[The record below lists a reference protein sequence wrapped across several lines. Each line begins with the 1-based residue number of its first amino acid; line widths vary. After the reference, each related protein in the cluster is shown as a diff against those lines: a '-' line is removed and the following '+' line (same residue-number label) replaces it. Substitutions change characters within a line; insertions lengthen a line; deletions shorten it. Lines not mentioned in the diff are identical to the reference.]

1 MRYLI
6 SFTGILMLVCLPLL
20 SCADE
25 EDKYTWESM
34 EVTATAY
41 NAVAS
46 QTDSLV
52 NIAAWGDTLKPG
64 MKCIAVSRDLL
75 KKGLKYD
82 TPVKIDGFEGIF
94 RVKDKMHSR
103 WVNRI
108 DIFMGVDVEK
118 AREWGRKKVIIQYGI
133 PVDES
138 DETNSV
144 GK

>member
-1 MRYLI
+1 MRGLI
-6 SFTGILMLVCLPLL
+6 SFTGILILVCLPLL

-75 KKGLKYD
+75 KKGLRYD
-82 TPVKIDGFEGIF
+82 TPVKIEGFEGVF
-94 RVKDKMHSR
+94 RVKDKMHGR

-118 AREWGRKKVIIQYGI
+118 AREWGRKKVVIQYGI
-133 PVDES
+133 PLNEGE
-138 DETNSV
+138 ETNLV